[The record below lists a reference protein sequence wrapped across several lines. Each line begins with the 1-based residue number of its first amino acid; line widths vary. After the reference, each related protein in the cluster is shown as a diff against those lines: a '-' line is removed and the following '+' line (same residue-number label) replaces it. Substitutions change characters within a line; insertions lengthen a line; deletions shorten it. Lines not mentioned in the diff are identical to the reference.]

1 VVEALKL
8 LVFPTAQEQASNE
21 WLGGGKE
28 SGAARAFAASA
39 KFLKDQK
46 QIDRSL
52 DDYSAH
58 VNGQYAKAA
67 AK

>member
-1 VVEALKL
+1 MAGRR
-8 LVFPTAQEQASNE
+8 Q
-21 WLGGGKE
+21 E

-46 QIDRSL
+46 QIDKAL

-58 VNGQYAKAA
+58 VTDQYAKAA

>member
-1 VVEALKL
+1 M
-8 LVFPTAQEQASNE
+8 FPTAQEQASNT

-28 SGAARAFAASA
+28 SGAVRALDASA

-46 QIDRSL
+46 QIDRAL
-52 DDYSAH
+52 GDYSPH
-58 VNGQYAKAA
+58 VTDQYAKAA